1 MMRDMN
7 KTKTLYT
14 EVFKEKSF
22 LFNAI

>member
-14 EVFKEKSF
+14 EVFKEKNF